1 MMLPTSRNSVFMG
14 PGHTAVTVMS
24 LRFSS
29 SLRPTVKEDTYALLA
44 PYTVIRGVGQKDAME
59 DVLRMR
65 PPPAYRE

>member
-1 MMLPTSRNSVFMG
+1 MLPTSRNSVLWG
-14 PGHTAVTVMS
+14 PDPTAVTVMFF
-24 LRFSS
+24 RFSS

-65 PPPAYRE
+65 PPAGI